1 MMYVGYRSNKSLNE
15 YLKEISRENLLTAA
29 QEVELTK
36 IMRNNKGVKSQ
47 RAKDK
52 MVKCNL
58 RFVVSVAKQYK
69 NQGLSFNDLINEGN
83 LGLIKAA
90 SRFDETKGYKF
101 ISYAVWWIRQ
111 SILQAL
117 AEQSR
122 VVRLPSNK
130 ISVLNKI
137 HKTRSRLQNK
147 YEREPTVEEIAGIMD
162 VTEEEVYNTLKIS
175 GQHLSID
182 SPIKDGEDNRL
193 IDVLK
198 SDQSPMPD
206 SDLTDFSLS
215 VEIERALE
223 TLSPREKE
231 VITMY
236 FGIERYEPLTLEEI
250 GQELNLTRE
259 RIRQIKEKALHR
271 LRHKSRSKTLKMY
284 LDR

>member
-15 YLKEISRENLLTAA
+15 YLKEISRENLLTAEE
-29 QEVELTK
+29 EVELTRTMK
-36 IMRNNKGVKSQ
+36 TKGVKAQ
-47 RAKDK
+47 KAKEK
-52 MVKCNL
+52 MIKSNL

-137 HKTRSRLQNK
+137 HKTRSALQNK
-147 YEREPTVEEIAGIMD
+147 FEREPTMEEIAGIMD
-162 VTEEEVYNTLKIS
+162 TTEDEIYNTLKIS

-198 SDQSPMPD
+198 SDQSPQPD
-206 SDLTDFSLS
+206 SEITDFSLS
-215 VEIERALE
+215 VEIERALA
-223 TLSPREKE
+223 TLSQRERE

-236 FGIERYEPLTLEEI
+236 FGIDRYEPLTLEEI
-250 GQELNLTRE
+250 GQELSLTRE
-259 RIRQIKEKALHR
+259 RIRQIKEKALQR

>member
-15 YLKEISRENLLTAA
+15 YLKEISRENLLTAEE
-29 QEVELTK
+29 EVDLTR
-36 IMRNNKGVKSQ
+36 IMKTKGVKAQ
-47 RAKDK
+47 KAKEK
-52 MVKCNL
+52 MIKSNL

-137 HKTRSRLQNK
+137 HKTRSALQNK
-147 YEREPTVEEIAGIMD
+147 FEREPTMEEIAGIMD
-162 VTEEEVYNTLKIS
+162 TTEDEIYNTLKIS

-198 SDQSPMPD
+198 SDQSPQPD
-206 SDLTDFSLS
+206 SEITDFSLS
-215 VEIERALE
+215 VEIERALA
-223 TLSPREKE
+223 TLSKREKE

-236 FGIERYEPLTLEEI
+236 FGIDRYEPLTLEEI
-250 GQELNLTRE
+250 GQELSLTRE
-259 RIRQIKEKALHR
+259 RIRQIKEKALQR

>member
-1 MMYVGYRSNKSLNE
+1 MYVGYRSNKSLNE
-15 YLKEISRENLLTAA
+15 YLKEISKENLLTAEE
-29 QEVELTK
+29 EVELTK
-36 IMRNNKGVKSQ
+36 TMRTKGAKAQ
-47 RAKDK
+47 RAKERMIK
-52 MVKCNL
+52 SNL

-137 HKTRSRLQNK
+137 HKTRSALQNK
-147 YEREPTVEEIAGIMD
+147 FEREPTMEEIAGIMETSED
-162 VTEEEVYNTLKIS
+162 EIYNTLKIS

-198 SDQSPMPD
+198 SDQSPQPD
-206 SDLTDFSLS
+206 SEITDFSLS
-215 VEIERALE
+215 VEIERALA
-223 TLSPREKE
+223 TLSTREKE

-236 FGIERYEPLTLEEI
+236 FGIDRYEPLTLEEI
-250 GQELNLTRE
+250 GQELSLTRE
-259 RIRQIKEKALHR
+259 RIRQIKEKALQR

>member
-29 QEVELTK
+29 QEVELTRT
-36 IMRNNKGVKSQ
+36 MRNNKGVKSQ

-52 MVKCNL
+52 MVMCNL

-147 YEREPTVEEIAGIMD
+147 YEREPTVEEIASIMEISED
-162 VTEEEVYNTLKIS
+162 EVYNTLKIS

-215 VEIERALE
+215 VEIERALG
-223 TLSPREKE
+223 TLSDREKE

-250 GQELNLTRE
+250 GQELHLTRE

>member
-15 YLKEISRENLLTAA
+15 YLKEISRENLLTADE
-29 QEVELTK
+29 EVELTK
-36 IMRNNKGVKSQ
+36 IMKTKGVKAQ
-47 RAKDK
+47 KAKEK
-52 MVKCNL
+52 MIKSNL

-137 HKTRSRLQNK
+137 HKTRSALQNK
-147 YEREPTVEEIAGIMD
+147 FEREPTMEEIAGIMD
-162 VTEEEVYNTLKIS
+162 TTEDEIYNTLKIS

-198 SDQSPMPD
+198 SD
-206 SDLTDFSLS
+206 
-215 VEIERALE
+215 
-223 TLSPREKE
+223 
-231 VITMY
+231 
-236 FGIERYEPLTLEEI
+236 
-250 GQELNLTRE
+250 
-259 RIRQIKEKALHR
+259 
-271 LRHKSRSKTLKMY
+271 
-284 LDR
+284 

>member
-15 YLKEISRENLLTAA
+15 YLKEISKENLLTAEE
-29 QEVELTK
+29 EVELTK
-36 IMRNNKGVKSQ
+36 TMRTKGAKAQ
-47 RAKDK
+47 RAKERMIK
-52 MVKCNL
+52 SNL

-137 HKTRSRLQNK
+137 HKTRSALQNK
-147 YEREPTVEEIAGIMD
+147 FEREPTMEEIAGIMETSED
-162 VTEEEVYNTLKIS
+162 EIYNTLKIS

-198 SDQSPMPD
+198 SDQSPQPD
-206 SDLTDFSLS
+206 SEITDFSLS
-215 VEIERALE
+215 VEIERALA
-223 TLSPREKE
+223 TLSTREKE

-236 FGIERYEPLTLEEI
+236 FGIDRYEPLTLEEI
-250 GQELNLTRE
+250 GQELSLTRE
-259 RIRQIKEKALHR
+259 RIRQIKEKALQR

>member
-15 YLKEISRENLLTAA
+15 YLKEISKENLLTAEE
-29 QEVELTK
+29 EVELTK
-36 IMRNNKGVKSQ
+36 TMRTKGVKAQ
-47 RAKDK
+47 KAKERMIK
-52 MVKCNL
+52 SNL

-137 HKTRSRLQNK
+137 HKTRSALQNK
-147 YEREPTVEEIAGIMD
+147 FEREPTMEEIAGIMETSED
-162 VTEEEVYNTLKIS
+162 EIYNTLKIS

-198 SDQSPMPD
+198 SDQSPQPD
-206 SDLTDFSLS
+206 SEITDFSLS
-215 VEIERALE
+215 VEIERALA
-223 TLSPREKE
+223 TLSVREKE

-236 FGIERYEPLTLEEI
+236 FGIDRYEPLTLEEI
-250 GQELNLTRE
+250 GQELSLTRE
-259 RIRQIKEKALHR
+259 RIRQIKEKALQR

>member
-15 YLKEISRENLLTAA
+15 YLKEISRENLLTAEE
-29 QEVELTK
+29 EVELTRM
-36 IMRNNKGVKSQ
+36 MRTKGIRAQKAKERMIKS
-47 RAKDK
+47 
-52 MVKCNL
+52 NL

-137 HKTRSRLQNK
+137 HKTRSALQNK
-147 YEREPTVEEIAGIMD
+147 FEREPTMEEIAGIMD
-162 VTEEEVYNTLKIS
+162 TTEDEIYNTLKIS

-198 SDQSPMPD
+198 SDQSPQPD
-206 SDLTDFSLS
+206 HDITDFSLS
-215 VEIERALE
+215 VEIERALAS
-223 TLSPREKE
+223 LSQRERE

-250 GQELNLTRE
+250 GQELSLTRE
-259 RIRQIKEKALHR
+259 RIRQIKEKALQR

>member
-15 YLKEISRENLLTAA
+15 YLKEISRENLLSAEE
-29 QEVELTK
+29 EVELTK
-36 IMRNNKGVKSQ
+36 IMRSKGVKAQ
-47 RAKDK
+47 KAKERMIK
-52 MVKCNL
+52 SNL

-137 HKTRSRLQNK
+137 HKTRSALQNK
-147 YEREPTVEEIAGIMD
+147 FEREPTMEEIAGIMETSED
-162 VTEEEVYNTLKIS
+162 EIYNTLKIS

-198 SDQSPMPD
+198 SDQSPQPD
-206 SDLTDFSLS
+206 SDITDFSLS
-215 VEIERALE
+215 VEIERALAS
-223 TLSPREKE
+223 LSSREKE

-236 FGIERYEPLTLEEI
+236 FGIDRYEPLTLEEI
-250 GQELNLTRE
+250 GQELSLTRE
-259 RIRQIKEKALHR
+259 RIRQIKEKALQR

>member
-15 YLKEISRENLLTAA
+15 YLKEISRENLLTAV
-29 QEVELTK
+29 QEVELTRT
-36 IMRNNKGVKSQ
+36 MRNNKGVKSQ

-147 YEREPTVEEIAGIMD
+147 YEREPTVEEIAGIME
-162 VTEEEVYNTLKIS
+162 VTEDEVYNTLKIS

-198 SDQSPMPD
+198 
-206 SDLTDFSLS
+206 
-215 VEIERALE
+215 
-223 TLSPREKE
+223 
-231 VITMY
+231 
-236 FGIERYEPLTLEEI
+236 
-250 GQELNLTRE
+250 
-259 RIRQIKEKALHR
+259 
-271 LRHKSRSKTLKMY
+271 
-284 LDR
+284 

>member
-15 YLKEISRENLLTAA
+15 YLKEISKENLLTAEE
-29 QEVELTK
+29 EVELTK
-36 IMRNNKGVKSQ
+36 TMRTKGIKAQKAKERMIKS
-47 RAKDK
+47 
-52 MVKCNL
+52 NL

-137 HKTRSRLQNK
+137 HKTRSALQNK
-147 YEREPTVEEIAGIMD
+147 FEREPTMEEIAGIMETSED
-162 VTEEEVYNTLKIS
+162 EIYNTLKIS

-198 SDQSPMPD
+198 SDQSPQPD
-206 SDLTDFSLS
+206 SEITDFSLS
-215 VEIERALE
+215 VEIERALA
-223 TLSPREKE
+223 TLSIREKE

-236 FGIERYEPLTLEEI
+236 FGIDRYEPLTLEEI
-250 GQELNLTRE
+250 GQELSLTRE
-259 RIRQIKEKALHR
+259 RIRQIKEKALQR

>member
-15 YLKEISRENLLTAA
+15 YLKEISRENLLTAEE
-29 QEVELTK
+29 EVELTR
-36 IMRNNKGVKSQ
+36 IMKTKGIKAQKAKEKMIKS
-47 RAKDK
+47 
-52 MVKCNL
+52 NL

-137 HKTRSRLQNK
+137 HKTRSALQNK
-147 YEREPTVEEIAGIMD
+147 FEREPTMEEIAGIMD
-162 VTEEEVYNTLKIS
+162 TTEDEIYNTLKIS

-198 SDQSPMPD
+198 SDQSPQPD
-206 SDLTDFSLS
+206 SEITDFSLS
-215 VEIERALE
+215 VEIERALA
-223 TLSPREKE
+223 TLSKREKE

-236 FGIERYEPLTLEEI
+236 FGIDRYEPLTLEEI
-250 GQELNLTRE
+250 GQELSLTRE
-259 RIRQIKEKALHR
+259 RIRQIKEKALQR

>member
-15 YLKEISRENLLTAA
+15 YLKEISKENLLTAEE
-29 QEVELTK
+29 EVELTK
-36 IMRNNKGVKSQ
+36 TMRTKGIKAQ
-47 RAKDK
+47 RAKERMIK
-52 MVKCNL
+52 SNL

-137 HKTRSRLQNK
+137 HKTRSALQNK
-147 YEREPTVEEIAGIMD
+147 FEREPTMEEIAGIMETSED
-162 VTEEEVYNTLKIS
+162 EIYNTLKIS

-198 SDQSPMPD
+198 SDQSPQPD
-206 SDLTDFSLS
+206 SEITDFSLS
-215 VEIERALE
+215 VEIERALA
-223 TLSPREKE
+223 TLSIREKE

-236 FGIERYEPLTLEEI
+236 FGIDRYEPLTLEEI
-250 GQELNLTRE
+250 GQELSLTRE
-259 RIRQIKEKALHR
+259 RIRQIKEKALQR

>member
-15 YLKEISRENLLTAA
+15 YLKEISRENLLTADE
-29 QEVELTK
+29 EVELTK
-36 IMRNNKGVKSQ
+36 IMKTKGIKAQKAKEKMIKS
-47 RAKDK
+47 
-52 MVKCNL
+52 NL

-137 HKTRSRLQNK
+137 HKTRSALQNK
-147 YEREPTVEEIAGIMD
+147 FEREPTMEEIAGIMD
-162 VTEEEVYNTLKIS
+162 TTEDEIYNTLKIS

-198 SDQSPMPD
+198 SDQSPQPD
-206 SDLTDFSLS
+206 SEITDFSLS
-215 VEIERALE
+215 VEIERALA
-223 TLSPREKE
+223 TLSLRERE

-236 FGIERYEPLTLEEI
+236 FGIDRYEPLTLEEI
-250 GQELNLTRE
+250 GQELSLTRE
-259 RIRQIKEKALHR
+259 RIRQIKEKALQR

>member
-1 MMYVGYRSNKSLNE
+1 
-15 YLKEISRENLLTAA
+15 
-29 QEVELTK
+29 
-36 IMRNNKGVKSQ
+36 
-47 RAKDK
+47 
-52 MVKCNL
+52 
-58 RFVVSVAKQYK
+58 
-69 NQGLSFNDLINEGN
+69 
-83 LGLIKAA
+83 
-90 SRFDETKGYKF
+90 
-101 ISYAVWWIRQ
+101 YAVWWIRQ

-147 YEREPTVEEIAGIMD
+147 FEREPTVEEIAAIMET
-162 VTEEEVYNTLKIS
+162 TEDEVYNTLKIS

>member
-15 YLKEISRENLLTAA
+15 YLKEISRENLLTAEE
-29 QEVELTK
+29 EVELTR
-36 IMRNNKGVKSQ
+36 IMKTKGIKAQKAKEKMIKS
-47 RAKDK
+47 
-52 MVKCNL
+52 NL

-137 HKTRSRLQNK
+137 HKTRSALQNK
-147 YEREPTVEEIAGIMD
+147 FEREPTMEEIAGIMD
-162 VTEEEVYNTLKIS
+162 TTEDEIYNTLKIS

-198 SDQSPMPD
+198 SDQSPQPD
-206 SDLTDFSLS
+206 SEITDFSLS
-215 VEIERALE
+215 VEIERALA
-223 TLSPREKE
+223 TLSQREKE

-236 FGIERYEPLTLEEI
+236 FGIDRYEPLTLEEI
-250 GQELNLTRE
+250 GQELSLTRE
-259 RIRQIKEKALHR
+259 RIRQIKEKALQR

>member
-15 YLKEISRENLLTAA
+15 YLKEISRENLLSAEE
-29 QEVELTK
+29 EVELTK
-36 IMRNNKGVKSQ
+36 IMRSKGVKAQ
-47 RAKDK
+47 KAKERMIK
-52 MVKCNL
+52 SNL

-137 HKTRSRLQNK
+137 HKTRSALQNK
-147 YEREPTVEEIAGIMD
+147 FEREPTMEEIAGIMD
-162 VTEEEVYNTLKIS
+162 TTEDEIYNTLKIS

-198 SDQSPMPD
+198 SDQSPQPD
-206 SDLTDFSLS
+206 SDITDFSLS
-215 VEIERALE
+215 VEIERALA
-223 TLSPREKE
+223 TLSAREKE

-236 FGIERYEPLTLEEI
+236 FGIDRYEPLTLEEI
-250 GQELNLTRE
+250 GQELSLTRE
-259 RIRQIKEKALHR
+259 RIRQIKEKALQR

>member
-15 YLKEISRENLLTAA
+15 YLKEISRENLLTADE
-29 QEVELTK
+29 EVELTR
-36 IMRNNKGVKSQ
+36 IMKTKGVKAQ
-47 RAKDK
+47 KAKEK
-52 MVKCNL
+52 MIKSNL

-137 HKTRSRLQNK
+137 HKTRSALQNK
-147 YEREPTVEEIAGIMD
+147 FEREPTMEEIAGIMD
-162 VTEEEVYNTLKIS
+162 TTEDEIYNTLKIS

-198 SDQSPMPD
+198 SDQSPQPD
-206 SDLTDFSLS
+206 SEITDFSLS
-215 VEIERALE
+215 VEIERALA
-223 TLSPREKE
+223 TLSKREKE

-236 FGIERYEPLTLEEI
+236 FGIDRYEPLTLEEI
-250 GQELNLTRE
+250 GQELSLTRE
-259 RIRQIKEKALHR
+259 RIRQIKEKALQR

>member
-15 YLKEISRENLLTAA
+15 YLKEISRENLLTAEE
-29 QEVELTK
+29 EVELTK
-36 IMRNNKGVKSQ
+36 IMRTKGVKAQ
-47 RAKDK
+47 KAKEK
-52 MVKCNL
+52 MIKSNL

-137 HKTRSRLQNK
+137 HKTRSALQNK
-147 YEREPTVEEIAGIMD
+147 FEREPTMEEIAGIMET
-162 VTEEEVYNTLKIS
+162 TEEEIYNTLKIS

-198 SDQSPMPD
+198 SDQSPQPD
-206 SDLTDFSLS
+206 SDITDFSLS
-215 VEIERALE
+215 IEIERALA
-223 TLSPREKE
+223 TLSQREKE

-236 FGIERYEPLTLEEI
+236 FGIDRYEPLTLEEI
-250 GQELNLTRE
+250 GQELSLTRE
-259 RIRQIKEKALHR
+259 RIRQIKEKALQR

>member
-15 YLKEISRENLLTAA
+15 YLKEISKENLLTAEE
-29 QEVELTK
+29 EVELTK
-36 IMRNNKGVKSQ
+36 TMRTKGVKAQ
-47 RAKDK
+47 KAKERMIK
-52 MVKCNL
+52 SNL

-137 HKTRSRLQNK
+137 HKTRSALQNK
-147 YEREPTVEEIAGIMD
+147 FEREPTMEEIAGIMETSED
-162 VTEEEVYNTLKIS
+162 EIYNTLKIS

-198 SDQSPMPD
+198 SDQSPQPD
-206 SDLTDFSLS
+206 SEITDFSLS
-215 VEIERALE
+215 VEIERALA
-223 TLSPREKE
+223 TLSVREKE

-236 FGIERYEPLTLEEI
+236 FGIDRYEPLTLEEI

-259 RIRQIKEKALHR
+259 RIRQIKEKALQR

>member
-15 YLKEISRENLLTAA
+15 YLKEISRENLLTAV
-29 QEVELTK
+29 QEVELTRT
-36 IMRNNKGVKSQ
+36 MRNNKGVKSQ

-147 YEREPTVEEIAGIMD
+147 YEREPTVEEIAGIME
-162 VTEEEVYNTLKIS
+162 VTEDEVYNTLKIS

>member
-15 YLKEISRENLLTAA
+15 YLKEISKENLLTAEE
-29 QEVELTK
+29 EVELTK
-36 IMRNNKGVKSQ
+36 TMRTKGVKAQ
-47 RAKDK
+47 KAKERMIK
-52 MVKCNL
+52 SNL

-137 HKTRSRLQNK
+137 HKTRSALQNK
-147 YEREPTVEEIAGIMD
+147 FEREPTMEEIAGIMETSED
-162 VTEEEVYNTLKIS
+162 EIYNTLKIS

-198 SDQSPMPD
+198 SDQSPQPD
-206 SDLTDFSLS
+206 SEITDFSLS
-215 VEIERALE
+215 VEIERALA
-223 TLSPREKE
+223 TLSIREKE

-236 FGIERYEPLTLEEI
+236 FGIDRYEPLTLEEI
-250 GQELNLTRE
+250 GQELSLTRE
-259 RIRQIKEKALHR
+259 RIRQIKEKALQR

>member
-15 YLKEISRENLLTAA
+15 YLKEISRENLLTAV
-29 QEVELTK
+29 QEVELTR
-36 IMRNNKGVKSQ
+36 IMRNNKGAKSQ

-147 YEREPTVEEIAGIMD
+147 FEREPTVEEIAAIMET
-162 VTEEEVYNTLKIS
+162 TEDEVYNTLKIS

-215 VEIERALE
+215 VEIERALG

>member
-15 YLKEISRENLLTAA
+15 YLKEISRENLLTADE
-29 QEVELTK
+29 EVELTK
-36 IMRNNKGVKSQ
+36 IMKTKGVKAQ
-47 RAKDK
+47 KAKEK
-52 MVKCNL
+52 MIKSNL

-137 HKTRSRLQNK
+137 HKTRSALQNK
-147 YEREPTVEEIAGIMD
+147 FEREPTMEEIAGIMD
-162 VTEEEVYNTLKIS
+162 TTEDEIYNTLKIS

-198 SDQSPMPD
+198 SDQSPQPD
-206 SDLTDFSLS
+206 SEITDFSLS
-215 VEIERALE
+215 VEIERALA
-223 TLSPREKE
+223 TLSKREKE

-236 FGIERYEPLTLEEI
+236 FGIDRYEPLTLEEI
-250 GQELNLTRE
+250 GQELSLTRE
-259 RIRQIKEKALHR
+259 RIRQIKEKALQR